1 VVLAV
6 SQNAFEEIVYGKK
19 VHQLRENSA
28 ADIHR
33 TFFFVERNWNGYAA
47 VQKTDPDSLSLR
59 FTEMVCLLPG

>member
-1 VVLAV
+1 MVQAGKILDFVVFAV

-33 TFFFVERNWNGYAA
+33 TFFFVE
-47 VQKTDPDSLSLR
+47 
-59 FTEMVCLLPG
+59 